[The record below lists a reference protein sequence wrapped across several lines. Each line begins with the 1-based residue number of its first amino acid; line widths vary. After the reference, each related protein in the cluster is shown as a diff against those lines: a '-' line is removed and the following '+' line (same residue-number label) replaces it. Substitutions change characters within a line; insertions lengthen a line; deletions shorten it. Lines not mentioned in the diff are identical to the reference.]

1 METHRVMDPEHNAPI
16 AIGDELLA
24 AYRATLYDVETAA
37 GWMTLR
43 VGQVPP
49 KAFWAAVAPH
59 RRVAVVSA
67 CNPFSVATPA
77 PENER
82 QQARLVAVLEE
93 SGRSWCPAL
102 GRDPSGVWQA
112 EQSVAVFDASDV
124 QLDAWM
130 LAFGQN
136 AVVVA
141 NAAGPLELRLHP
153 DAALPDWVVLHV
165 PHDSTLIPP
174 WVRDQFLLDDEAL
187 GTELARMTDHHTARL
202 FGGALV
208 TTAQRVRAEVSRLV
222 VDVERF
228 EDDERESMAS
238 RGMGAVY
245 SVASGLEPLRRA
257 LTPAERQSLIE
268 RFYLP
273 HHAAL
278 TMAVDRALARHGRC
292 LVIDCHSFPSVAL
305 PYELLGGAGGA
316 APQPGADEH
325 RTRRQA
331 ADHPSQGRPDICI
344 GTDRFHTPE
353 ALRDAFVA
361 SFACF
366 GWTVRVDS
374 PFAGALVPAAMVEVN
389 RALYMD
395 ESTSAPLPNFA
406 EIAGRIR
413 RCCVQAVVEF
423 GARCAQHLPPRATPV
438 DPTARAVALRP
449 GCGGSWLCSKHSSR
463 SD

>member
-1 METHRVMDPEHNAPI
+1 MKVQPVMDPEHKSPI

-24 AYRATLYDVETAA
+24 AYRATLYNVATPA
-37 GWMTLR
+37 GCMTLR

-67 CNPFSVATPA
+67 CNPFSLPTPA

-82 QQARLVAVLEE
+82 QQARLVAALEE
-93 SGRSWCPAL
+93 AGRSWCTAL
-102 GRDPSGVWQA
+102 GRDPSGVWPV
-112 EQSVAVFDASDV
+112 EQSVAVFDASDE

-153 DAALPDWVVLHV
+153 DAALPGWVVLHV

-174 WVRDQFLLDDEAL
+174 SVRDQFLLDDEAL
-187 GTELARMTDHHTARL
+187 GAELARMTDHHTARL

-208 TTAQRVRAEVSRLV
+208 TTAQMVRAEVSRLV

-228 EDDERESMAS
+228 EDDERESMAC

-245 SVASGLEPLRRA
+245 GVTSGLEPLRRA
-257 LTPAERQSLIE
+257 LTPAERQGLIE

-278 TMAVDRALARHGRC
+278 TMAVDRALALHGRC
-292 LVIDCHSFPSVAL
+292 LVIDCHSFPGVAL
-305 PYELLGGAGGA
+305 PYDRVGDAGGV
-316 APQPGADEH
+316 APQLGADGF
-325 RTRRQA
+325 RAGRQA
-331 ADHPSQGRPDICI
+331 ADHPGVGRPDICI
-344 GTDRFHTPE
+344 GTDPFHTPE

-361 SFACF
+361 SFAGA

-374 PFAGALVPAAMVEVN
+374 PFAGALVPAAHFETDSRVAAVMVEVN

-395 ESTSAPLPNFA
+395 KSTSASLPNFA

-423 GARCAQHLPPRATPV
+423 GADSR
-438 DPTARAVALRP
+438 DPT
-449 GCGGSWLCSKHSSR
+449 GCSAPPCA
-463 SD
+463 